1 MPTLSGNTIQQDRAA
16 TAAQIRTAMTAR
28 LNAMTKRQLILLD
41 LWCLQFDKDT
51 LVTLPDGAQIT
62 RRADGEITQIVETNR
77 DALGAVTDGRV
88 ATWSY
93 YTSGVVDMIITYQT
107 DASGNEVAGTR
118 KTIKHSENGGQP
130 TVT

>member
-1 MPTLSGNTIQQDRAA
+1 MPTLSGNTILQDRQS
-16 TAAQIRTAMTAR
+16 TAAQIVTAMTAR

-41 LWCLQFDKDT
+41 LWCTQFDKDA
-51 LVTLPDGAQIT
+51 LVTMPDNTQVT
-62 RRADGEITQIVETNR
+62 RRADGEITQVVETNR
-77 DALGAVTDGRV
+77 DALGAVTRGRV

-93 YTSGVVDMIITYQT
+93 YGSGVVDTIITYQT

-118 KTIKHSENGGQP
+118 NTIKHSESGGQP